1 MKINVPET
9 AIEHFWDEPPED
21 SWEFW
26 AFVWP
31 VRAKVGDT
39 IYFYY
44 NKELIATAVIALIEP
59 PGISECERTGN
70 YNNRWKVFWTPESF
84 KDMRTKGELF
94 C

>member
-9 AIEHFWDEPPED
+9 AIEHFWEEPPEED
-21 SWEFW
+21 WEFW

-31 VRAKVGDT
+31 VKAKVGDT

-44 NKELIATAVIALIEP
+44 NKQLIATAVIALIEP
-59 PGISECERTGN
+59 PGISKCESTGR

-84 KDMRTKGELF
+84 KDLRKVEG
-94 C
+94 